1 MTDLTNLANDI
12 QAVKSD
18 LANAI
23 SLKGVPCS
31 TNDAFN
37 SYSDKVNSIQS
48 GYFPGVNFANITTF
62 PQSGYM
68 TFQNMSTLKGDLMFN
83 SLTTISSTTPTAFYD
98 CNGITGAYFP
108 NLTSVNHFILF
119 DNCPN
124 IQYINCPSLIS
135 ISGYGLA
142 AKFRNCINLSSVD
155 FSSLSSCYNFQS
167 TFANTGLVY
176 ANFPLISNVQYMN
189 YMFYNCQNLES
200 IDFSN
205 LTNISFSA
213 QYMCANCFNL
223 QSVDFSNLSWAA
235 SSCFINAFR
244 NCHNLGNFSLPN
256 YSYNFG
262 SSMFYQ
268 AFSGCYNMKSFSAN
282 CQSVGQTCF
291 YAAFARCN
299 NLTNFSL
306 NSISTELSSSSFAY
320 AFQDSANFND
330 TSFLAQFTSSY
341 ADSFAGCFMN
351 CYALNGQNIYF
362 NSLDYV
368 GGDSFGNMLYGVSDC
383 TVHFKSSLQSSI
395 SSLSSV
401 LAGFGGTNTTVLF
414 DL

>member
-23 SLKGVPCS
+23 SLKGVSCT

-48 GYFPGVNFANITTF
+48 GYFAGVNLANITTF

-83 SLTTISSTTPTAFYD
+83 SLTTISSTTPTTFYD

-223 QSVDFSNLSWAA
+223 RSVNFSNLAWAP
-235 SSCFINAFR
+235 SSCFVNAFQ
-244 NCHNLGNFSLPN
+244 NCTNLESFSLPIF
-256 YSYNFG
+256 SYNFG
-262 SSMFYQ
+262 SNMFNY
-268 AFSGCYNMKSFSAN
+268 AFWNCYNLKSFSAN

-320 AFQDSANFND
+320 AFINCANFKD
-330 TSFLAQFTSSY
+330 TSFLAQFESATSSTF
-341 ADSFAGCFMN
+341 DNCFRGCF
-351 CYALNGQNIYF
+351 ALNGQNIYF
-362 NSLDYV
+362 NSLV
-368 GGDSFGNMLYGVSDC
+368 TVSGAPFPNMLYGISDS
-383 TVHFKSSLQSSI
+383 TVHFKSELQSVI
-395 SSLSSV
+395 GSSADV